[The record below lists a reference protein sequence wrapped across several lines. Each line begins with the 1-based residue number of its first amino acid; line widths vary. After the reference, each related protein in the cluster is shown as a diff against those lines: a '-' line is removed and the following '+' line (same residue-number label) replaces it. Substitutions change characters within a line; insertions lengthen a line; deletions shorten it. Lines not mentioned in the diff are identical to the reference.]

1 MASKVDAAI
10 LALTVM
16 WQAAMATTLAGVQVV
31 DGPQANSDAASSWLF
46 VGADGGTPTE
56 DVEAA
61 VAEQSW
67 MAFAKTK
74 QEDAEVTC
82 AAVVVRGDTDIPA
95 ARASANAIVSAA
107 EDLLRADLLLGGLVM
122 KAHISAIRYIPSQTQ
137 AGAKVRIVF
146 TVTYMAQL

>member
-1 MASKVDAAI
+1 MATRFDAVC
-10 LALTVM
+10 LALTAM
-16 WQAAMATTLAGVQVV
+16 WQAAPTLAGVQVV
-31 DGPQANSDAASSWLF
+31 DGPQVNGDASSSWLF
-46 VGADGGTPTE
+46 VGSDGGEPAD

-61 VAEQSW
+61 VAEQSF
-67 MAFAKTK
+67 MAFARTK

-95 ARASANAIVSAA
+95 ARAAANAILSAA

-122 KAHISAIRYIPSQTQ
+122 KSHISAYRYIPVQTQ

-146 TVTYMAQL
+146 TVTYLAQL